1 MNQKSK
7 PVIRKCVACSQ
18 RLPKESMLRV
28 VRTFDAEG
36 KKCFQVDRSG
46 KIDGRGAYLCKNE
59 DCLKKAAKGKK
70 FERSFRSPLGKNF
83 YEMID
88 VDE

>member
-1 MNQKSK
+1 MSRKSK
-7 PVIRKCVACSQ
+7 PVLRRCVGCSQ
-18 RLPKESMLRV
+18 RFPKENMLRV

-36 KKCFQVDRSG
+36 KKHFQIDSTG
-46 KIDGRGAYLCKNE
+46 KMDGRGAYLCKNS
-59 DCLKKAAKGKK
+59 DCLKKAAKGKR
-70 FERSFRSPLGKNF
+70 FERSFKSPLGKNF